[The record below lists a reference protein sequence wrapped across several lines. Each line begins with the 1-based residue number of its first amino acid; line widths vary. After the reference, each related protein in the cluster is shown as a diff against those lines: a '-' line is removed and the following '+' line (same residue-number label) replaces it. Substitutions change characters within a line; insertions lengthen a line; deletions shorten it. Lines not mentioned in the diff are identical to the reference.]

1 MVLATCAWGVGG
13 TKDGDEAQVDEDA
26 FVAVAAGEEDQEEG
40 DEGACC
46 EVD

>member
-1 MVLATCAWGVGG
+1 VVLATCARGVGG
-13 TKDGDEAQVDEDA
+13 TKDGDKAQVDEDA
-26 FVAVAAGEEDQEEG
+26 FVAVAAGEGDQEEG